1 MVVVMVLNINTYL
14 GHNFSTLEVR
24 TLRLFR
30 TGRCYKKKKD
40 TVIYFSI
47 VIGSE
52 EHTLW
57 LVT

>member
-14 GHNFSTLEVR
+14 GHHFSTLEVR

-30 TGRCYKKKKD
+30 TVRCYQKKD

-47 VIGSE
+47 AIGSE
-52 EHTLW
+52 EHTRW